1 MKRRTAKALKRAVAG
16 MHFKTC
22 GRSVT
27 GVCTGGL
34 PHAHRLKLSCAYG
47 SFSLAGTRAFQVHI
61 LVQAHTIFACSSG
74 VSSNICLHNA
84 YIIPAPGLRHR
95 TEEPPPQKT
104 T

>member
-61 LVQAHTIFACSSG
+61 LVQAH
-74 VSSNICLHNA
+74 SNMRAARECRAISV
-84 YIIPAPGLRHR
+84 YIML
-95 TEEPPPQKT
+95 T
-104 T
+104 